1 MIAAFRCCN
10 RMSVAL
16 LMHYRN
22 AATAWFSAVLGRY
35 CRVGAL
41 LHFDSAYTAK
51 DLLLHLRES
60 GLRSAGRMCEVG
72 PPASGR
78 SFFTVP
84 YSRRGRSTGIL
95 PCGASGCR
103 RVGGTP

>member
-1 MIAAFRCCN
+1 VIAALHRCN
-10 RMSVAL
+10 LVSVAL
-16 LMHYRN
+16 LVRYRN
-22 AATAWFSAVLGRY
+22 AATVLFSAVLGHY

-41 LHFDSAYTAK
+41 LHFDSACIAK
-51 DLLLHLRES
+51 DLLLHPRES

-84 YSRRGRSTGIL
+84 YSRRRRSTGIL
-95 PCGASGCR
+95 PCGAGGCCR
-103 RVGGTP
+103 EWGTP

>member
-1 MIAAFRCCN
+1 MIAALRRCN
-10 RMSVAL
+10 RVSVAL
-16 LMHYRN
+16 LMHYRS

-35 CRVGAL
+35 RRVGAL
-41 LHFDSAYTAK
+41 LHFDSARTAK
-51 DLLLHLRES
+51 DLLLHTRES

-95 PCGASGCR
+95 PCGTSGCR
-103 RVGGTP
+103 RVLGTP

>member
-1 MIAAFRCCN
+1 MIAVRHRCN
-10 RMSVAL
+10 RVSVAL
-16 LMHYRN
+16 LMRYWN
-22 AATAWFSAVLGRY
+22 AANARLSAVLDRY

-41 LHFDSAYTAK
+41 LHFDSACTAK
-51 DLLLHLRES
+51 DLLLHPREC

-95 PCGASGCR
+95 PCGASGYR
-103 RVGGTP
+103 RVLGTP

>member
-1 MIAAFRCCN
+1 MIAALTRCN
-10 RMSVAL
+10 RVSVAL
-16 LMHYRN
+16 LMRYRN
-22 AATAWFSAVLGRY
+22 ASTALFSAVFCGY

-41 LHFDSAYTAK
+41 LHFDSARAAK
-51 DLLLHLRES
+51 ELLLHPRES

-78 SFFTVP
+78 PFFTAP

-95 PCGASGCR
+95 PCGAGGYR
-103 RVGGTP
+103 RAWGMP